1 MKMKAFNRRNV
12 SLALL
17 GMAML
22 AAIAFVMLRSGPMAP
37 ARVTTVQAA
46 RASFTPSLFGI
57 GTVEARR
64 AYSVGPTAA
73 GRVSA
78 VLVDVGDMVPP
89 RGRLADMD
97 PVDVDERIAA
107 VDASVARARSA
118 VAALEAQRLDV
129 EAKRQVAAL
138 NARRYQDLA
147 EKNFISASA
156 VEMRVQEH
164 ASADASLAAA
174 EANIVAARHD
184 LRRLEQERAALQ
196 QQRGNLRLV
205 APAGGIVV
213 SRDAEAGSTVVAGQ
227 PVVRLV
233 DPTSLWVRVRI
244 DQGRSA
250 GLSPGLPARIVLRSD
265 PDSPIKGRVA
275 RVEALSDSVTEERVA
290 HVEFEHLPSHIAIGE
305 LAEVTLALPPT
316 EPAIVLPNAS
326 LRRHDGRLGVWR
338 LKGGE
343 LAFVP
348 VRVGATGPNGEIQ
361 ILEGLAD
368 GDEVI
373 VHSEREVASATR
385 LRKVTSL
392 ADARQ

>member
-12 SLALL
+12 LL
-17 GMAML
+17 GLIGVAML
-22 AAIAFVMLRSGPMAP
+22 AAIAFVMVRSGPMAP
-37 ARVTTVQAA
+37 ARVTTVQAK
-46 RASFTPSLFGI
+46 RASFTPTIFGI

-78 VLVDVGDMVPP
+78 VLVDVGDVVPP
-89 RGRLADMD
+89 GGRLADMD

-129 EAKRQVAAL
+129 EAKRQVASL
-138 NARRYQDLA
+138 NARRYQELG

-184 LRRLEQERAALQ
+184 LRRLELERAALQ
-196 QQRGNLRLV
+196 QQRGNLRLA

-227 PVVRLV
+227 SVVRLV
-233 DPTSLWVRVRI
+233 DPTSLWVRARI
-244 DQGRSA
+244 DQGRST
-250 GLSPGLPARIVLRSD
+250 GLSQGLPAQIVLRSD
-265 PDSPIKGRVA
+265 PDNPIKGRVA

-290 HVEFEHLPSHIAIGE
+290 HVEFEYLPTHVAIGE
-305 LAEVTLALPPT
+305 LAEVTLALPST
-316 EPAIVLPNAS
+316 EPAIVVPNAS

-338 LKGGE
+338 LHDGE

-348 VRVGATGPNGEIQ
+348 VRIGAAGQHGEIQ
-361 ILEGLAD
+361 ILDGLVD

-373 VHSEREVASATR
+373 VHSEREVTPATR

-392 ADARQ
+392 ADAR